1 MACFRLTQ
9 RQDPWPNRYSG
20 GFIDVT
26 LFGAGVLGWLLGRA
40 SSHQAEAEAARLPR
54 FLAPQQE
61 LPQQQELFEA
71 NVEVEQLGTDSN
83 KLYDPAASELASR
96 LITKLHEAG
105 SAKLKSGDLDGAIA
119 DFSEAIEL
127 NPEDRDAYLKRARAK
142 SAKEDL
148 NGAIADFTRVI
159 ELDPRN
165 YNAYDERANEK
176 FLKNDLDGALAD
188 YKCANELF
196 AKQARMFVELSAVLD
211 GKEIWLNWKQNT
223 GVGSV
228 LVGPM
233 GHTRITRQG
242 WLALE

>member
-1 MACFRLTQ
+1 
-9 RQDPWPNRYSG
+9 
-20 GFIDVT
+20 VT
-26 LFGAGVLGWLLGRA
+26 LFGGRALALLLGRA
-40 SSHQAEAEAARLPR
+40 SSHQAEAQPTSLRG
-54 FLAPQQE
+54 FLAPQE
-61 LPQQQELFEA
+61 DFLEQQELFEA
-71 NVEVEQLGTDSN
+71 NVESEQLRTDSN
-83 KLYDPAASELASR
+83 RLYDPATSEPTRR
-96 LITKLHEAG
+96 LITKLHETG

-119 DFSEAIEL
+119 DFSEAVEL

-159 ELDPRN
+159 ELDPN
-165 YNAYDERANEK
+165 NHNAYQERANEK

-188 YKCANELF
+188 YNCATELF
-196 AKQARMFVELSAVLD
+196 DKQALMSVELSVVLD
-211 GKEIWLNWKQNT
+211 GREIWLNWKQNS

-233 GHTRITRQG
+233 GPTRITRQG